1 MSESAFEQQLAEAF
15 AEMDGV
21 DEGTAHSAAE
31 KAASFRVDY
40 DEELTAEDVLS
51 GVKSGPYEQ
60 FQHNFD
66 FAVGDFAAD
75 NEDCTDSRPYR
86 LSGFGDLAANPEQ
99 GA

>member
-1 MSESAFEQQLAEAF
+1 MSDSAFEQELAEAF

-21 DEGTAHSAAE
+21 DEETARSATE
-31 KAASFRVDY
+31 KAASFREDY
-40 DEELTAEDVLS
+40 DEDLTAEDVIS
-51 GVKSGPYEQ
+51 GVRSGPYEA
-60 FQHNFD
+60 FRHNFD